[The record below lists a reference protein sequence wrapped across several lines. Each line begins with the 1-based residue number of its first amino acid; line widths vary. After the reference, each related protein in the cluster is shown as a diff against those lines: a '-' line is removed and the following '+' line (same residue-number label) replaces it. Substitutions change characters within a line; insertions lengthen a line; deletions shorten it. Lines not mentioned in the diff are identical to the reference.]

1 MRLPLLLTLCTATI
15 AFAIPVGSTLYIKTK
30 DTPLLKEAKPTA
42 VAIVKL
48 QPGTAVVWLGVSA
61 KDNVFHQVE
70 VGGKK
75 GFVLR
80 SNLSPNEPQAELVD
94 SGSGKPMSA
103 QAFASSGA
111 TIKGPFPTPRRY
123 DGTAEAEAAAELIYV
138 EELNKAK
145 ATPEALAKKDKEL
158 HGR

>member
-1 MRLPLLLTLCTATI
+1 MRLPLLLTLCTATL
-15 AFAIPVGSTLYIKTK
+15 AFAIPVGSELYIKTK
-30 DTPLLKEAKPTA
+30 DTPLLKDAKPQA
-42 VAIVKL
+42 PALVKL
-48 QPGTAVVWLGVSA
+48 QPGTAVIWLGVSE
-61 KDNVFHQVE
+61 KDKAFHQVE

-80 SNLSPNEPQAELVD
+80 SNLSPNKPQQELD
-94 SGSGKPMSA
+94 SGSGKPMSV

-111 TIKGPFPTPRRY
+111 ATKSPPPTTRNYNGP
-123 DGTAEAEAAAELIYV
+123 AEAEAAAELIYV

-145 ATPEALAKKDKEL
+145 ATPEALTKKDKEL

>member
-1 MRLPLLLTLCTATI
+1 MRLPLLLTLCTATL
-15 AFAIPVGSTLYIKTK
+15 ALAIPVGSELYIKSK
-30 DTPLLKEAKPTA
+30 DTPLLKDAKPQA
-42 VAIVKL
+42 PALAKL
-48 QPGTAVVWLGVSA
+48 QPGTAVIWLGVSE
-61 KDNVFHQVE
+61 KDKAFHQVE

-80 SNLSPNEPQAELVD
+80 SSLSPNKPQQELD

-103 QAFASSGA
+103 QAFASSGTA
-111 TIKGPFPTPRRY
+111 TKGIPPTRSYGNNP
-123 DGTAEAEAAAELIYV
+123 AEAEAAAELIYV

-145 ATPEALAKKDKEL
+145 ATPEALAKKDREL